1 MTTCDQLHSKIAR
14 MFFYAGLPFHL
25 ARISYFVIV
34 FEFSHKYFTLNL
46 MKKVTNEV
54 GYQNIIQII
63 ELKHNF
69 SNIIWILYAVHTLNL
84 ALKNIYIIMNIEQN
98 QLTYNACSW
107 ISDIASD
114 ITMIKSFTMNHSMI
128 SYIFNEFVPLK
139 LLSIVDTR
147 FALTTIM
154 L

>member
-1 MTTCDQLHSKIAR
+1 

-34 FEFSHKYFTLNL
+34 FEFSHKYFTSNL

-69 SNIIWILYAVHTLNL
+69 SNIIWILYVVHTLNL
-84 ALKNIYIIMNIEQN
+84 ALKDIYIIMNIEQN

-114 ITMIKSFTMNHSMI
+114 IMMIKSFTMNHSMI
-128 SYIFNEFVPLK
+128 SYILNEFVPLK